1 MICCICHVSF
11 QSSCFDKNLFD
22 QLTSV
27 LVEFIDRQ
35 DSFQMEIL
43 LAIEDMGKE
52 SHPEVVITKIFN
64 QLSNQKVV
72 SSEVLYHW
80 KNKSDESMSSEINE
94 LYERFY
100 NKS

>member
-1 MICCICHVSF
+1 MICCICRVSS

-43 LAIEDMGKE
+43 LAIEDMGKQ
-52 SHPEVVITKIFN
+52 SHPEVVISKIFS
-64 QLSNQKVV
+64 QLTNQKVV
-72 SSEVLYHW
+72 TSEVLCHW
-80 KNKSDESMSSEINE
+80 KNKSDESVASEINE
-94 LYERFY
+94 LYERFF
-100 NKS
+100 NKC